1 MPIQIRREQVVQLAD
16 AAKAREPQ
24 RQASAADLR
33 AIFQP
38 DFDHEAWLATCQY
51 AAQSAD
57 WVGALFNQDE
67 PVNVMRPFGQVP
79 TQYALIAGDGSQI
92 MPNRHAAVQ
101 YYFVQAATAC
111 IVYGVDPA
119 NKSAALLKAEADAK
133 LKPNHLEFDI
143 NKLYENDELISASV
157 VSNRRDALEIEI
169 LAERC
174 KAFAEAGVQPIALA
188 DGSLVPFSLLNP
200 AFMRDRVKARPIV
213 ERLTEALNTMRKA
226 KALVAGYVDRPDS
239 NGVVKAARLAGKPQ
253 SLISKQ
259 SLKQLEDGAWPM
271 FDRELYREVLPAA
284 QRGALFDPG
293 WMVNG
298 KDWLARPNHSVRACY
313 VNFGTGTGD
322 RAMIGRIEMPI
333 WCAPQADV
341 IAAVLYRQAN
351 LGNGYP
357 FILKA
362 AHEEAVVT
370 REDQQTLETLIQMEL
385 RERGITTDISL
396 KQAAK
401 NAR

>member
-1 MPIQIRREQVVQLAD
+1 MPIQIKREQVVQLAD
-16 AAKAREPQ
+16 AAMERLPHRDEV
-24 RQASAADLR
+24 AANLR
-33 AIFQP
+33 VIFQP
-38 DFDHEAWLATCQY
+38 EFDHTTWLATCQY
-51 AAQSAD
+51 AAQAAD
-57 WVGALFNQDE
+57 WVGALFNHDE
-67 PVNVMRPFGQVP
+67 PVNVALPFAP
-79 TQYALIAGDGSQI
+79 IPKQYALIASDGSQI
-92 MPNRHAAVQ
+92 MPNRHNAVQ

-111 IVYGVDPA
+111 IVYGVPD
-119 NKSAALLKAEADAK
+119 KSVALLKAEVDGK

-143 NKLYENDELISASV
+143 NKLYEDGELISAGV
-157 VSNRRDALEIEI
+157 VSNRRDALEIEL

-200 AFMRDRVKARPIV
+200 AFMRDKNKARQVVDRLV
-213 ERLTEALNTMRKA
+213 EAFTVMRKA
-226 KALVAGYVDRPDS
+226 KAIIAGYVDRPDS
-239 NGVVKAARLAGKPQ
+239 NGVVKAARLAGKPP
-253 SLISKQ
+253 SLISKA
-259 SLKQLEDGAWPM
+259 SLRQLEDGAWPM
-271 FDRELYREVLPAA
+271 FDRELYRDWLPAQ

-298 KDWLARPNHSVRACY
+298 KEWLARGNHGMRACY
-313 VNFGTGTGD
+313 VNFGTGTGA
-322 RAMIGRIEMPI
+322 RSMIGRIEMPA
-333 WCAPQADV
+333 WCAQHVGLVAAILQRQAD
-341 IAAVLYRQAN
+341 

-370 REDQQTLETLIQMEL
+370 REDQQSLETLIQMEL
-385 RERGITTDISL
+385 RERGIATDVSL